1 MPDKVPRYQI
11 LARRAQELQGLNE
24 LILSSAGEGIYGLDC
39 SGLTT
44 FVNPAAAE
52 MLGWPAEELIGKPMH
67 SLLHHTRP
75 DGSAFPREECPIY
88 AAFRDGQT
96 RTVDD
101 EVFWRQDGT
110 SFPVEYTST
119 PIRDHG
125 TLCGAV
131 VVFRNL
137 TEIKR
142 SEESLRRA
150 LAEVEALKARLQDEN
165 VYLQEEIRSQQGF
178 EEIIGTSPAI
188 RRVLEAAETVA
199 ATSANVVV
207 VGETGTGKELISRAV
222 HNLSARRDKALIKVN
237 CASIPRELFESEFFG
252 HVKGAFTGALR
263 HRTGRFELADGG
275 TLFLDE
281 VGEIPLEMQSKL
293 LRVLQEGQFERVGD
307 ERTRQVDVRIIAATN
322 RDLKREAEKG
332 RFRQDLYYRLNVFP
346 IGVPPLR
353 ERQQDVPLLAA
364 HFLKQAARE
373 LGRPG
378 VRLTQASAR
387 QLQGYDWPG
396 NVRELRNVIER
407 AVIISR
413 GGELRF
419 DLPLGTSPR
428 RGANDTPSPRGAD
441 ETSPPPSPGRNAPAP
456 PIAGSDLEVIPESEM
471 RRRER
476 DNLIA
481 ALESTSWQVY
491 GSGGAA
497 ELLGI
502 KPSTLA
508 SRIKKMDIA
517 RPG

>member
-1 MPDKVPRYQI
+1 MSEQVPRYQI
-11 LARRAQELQGLNE
+11 LARRTEELQRLNE
-24 LILSSAGEGIYGLDC
+24 LILSSAGEGIYGLDRN
-39 SGLTT
+39 GLTT

-52 MLGWPAEELIGKPMH
+52 MLGWPAEDLIGKPMH
-67 SLLHHTRP
+67 ALLHHTRP

-101 EVFWRQDGT
+101 EVFWRKDGT

-119 PIRDHG
+119 PIRDRG

-137 TEIKR
+137 TELKR
-142 SEESLRRA
+142 KEESLRRA
-150 LAEVEALKARLQDEN
+150 LAEVEALKSRLQDEN
-165 VYLQEEIRSQQGF
+165 VYLQEEIRSQHGF

-188 RRVLEAAETVA
+188 RQVLEAVETVA
-199 ATSANVVV
+199 TTDANVVV
-207 VGETGTGKELISRAV
+207 AGETGTGKELISRAV
-222 HNLSARRDKALIKVN
+222 HDLSARRGKALIKVN
-237 CASIPRELFESEFFG
+237 CASVPRELFESEFFG

-263 HRTGRFELADGG
+263 HRKGRFELADGG

-307 ERTRQVDVRIIAATN
+307 ERTRHVDVRIIAATN

-346 IGVPPLR
+346 IEVPPLR
-353 ERQQDVPLLAA
+353 ERKEDVPLLVE
-364 HFLKQAARE
+364 HFLDQAARE
-373 LGRPG
+373 LKRPRPTLSPAG
-378 VRLTQASAR
+378 AR
-387 QLQGYDWPG
+387 QLQAYDWPG

-407 AVIISR
+407 AVIVAR
-413 GGELRF
+413 GGEPRF
-419 DLPLGTSPR
+419 DLPLDSGSS
-428 RGANDTPSPRGAD
+428 APSPERQA
-441 ETSPPPSPGRNAPAP
+441 SAAPA
-456 PIAGSDLEVIPESEM
+456 ARREVIPEAEM

-481 ALESTSWQVY
+481 ALESTGWQVY
-491 GSGGAA
+491 GAGGAA
-497 ELLGI
+497 ELLGV

-508 SRIKKMDIA
+508 SRIKKMGIVK
-517 RPG
+517 PS

>member
-1 MPDKVPRYQI
+1 MPEEAPRYQI
-11 LARRAQELQGLNE
+11 LARRTEELQRLNE

-67 SLLHHTRP
+67 ALLHHTRA
-75 DGSAFPREECPIY
+75 DGSPFPRRECPIY
-88 AAFRDGQT
+88 AAFKDGQT

-101 EVFWRQDGT
+101 EVFWRKDGT

-142 SEESLRRA
+142 SEDSLRRA
-150 LAEVEALKARLQDEN
+150 LAEVEALKTRLQDEN
-165 VYLQEEIRSQQGF
+165 VYLQEEIRSQHGF
-178 EEIIGTSPAI
+178 DEILGESPAI
-188 RRVLEAAETVA
+188 RRVLEAVETVA
-199 ATSANVVV
+199 ATGANVVV

-222 HNLSARRDKALIKVN
+222 HNLSSRKDQPLIRVN

-263 HRTGRFELADGG
+263 HRAGRFELADRG

-293 LRVLQEGQFERVGD
+293 LRVLQEGELERIGD
-307 ERTRQVDVRIIAATN
+307 ERTREVDVRIIAATN
-322 RDLKREAEKG
+322 RDLRREAEKG

-346 IGVPPLR
+346 IEVPPLR
-353 ERQQDVPLLAA
+353 QRVEDIPLLAA
-364 HFLKQAARE
+364 FFLKQAARE
-373 LGRPG
+373 LKRPEP
-378 VRLTQASAR
+378 RLTEAGAR

-407 AVIISR
+407 AVILWRS
-413 GGELRF
+413 GELRF
-419 DLPLGTSPR
+419 DLPGG
-428 RGANDTPSPRGAD
+428 GAA
-441 ETSPPPSPGRNAPAP
+441 APAP
-456 PIAGSDLEVIPESEM
+456 AAPAPSSGSGVVTEAEM
-471 RRRER
+471 RQRER

-481 ALESTSWQVY
+481 ALESAGWQVY

-497 ELLGI
+497 ELLGV

-508 SRIKKMDIA
+508 SRMKKMGIA
-517 RPG
+517 RQDRPG